1 MNHFSLPLRASH
13 TKHPACCHPNTWYR
27 STCVTHWILQWL
39 SQQGEEQQTL
49 PRDIEGVLSWTTWCA
64 SALTTFERSAWGRGH
79 KLLWTPPTPS
89 LQRYNLHRQRYRN
102 KQPLKSKSLVPG
114 TDNKSSGRQSDRVIR
129 QNIVTSGNWLQSS
142 LATWRRWP
150 GFPPGWASLWV
161 LLVLVFAPA
170 VPLPCMGHSAQAP
183 PNS

>member
-1 MNHFSLPLRASH
+1 MRDTLDPTMAFPTGWGATNTATGHWGCAFLNNLVRKCANNIWEECLGKGTQITLDAS
-13 TKHPACCHPNTWYR
+13 NT
-27 STCVTHWILQWL
+27 L
-39 SQQGEEQQTL
+39 
-49 PRDIEGVLSWTTWCA
+49 
-64 SALTTFERSAWGRGH
+64 
-79 KLLWTPPTPS
+79 

-150 GFPPGWASLWV
+150 GFPPGWASRWV